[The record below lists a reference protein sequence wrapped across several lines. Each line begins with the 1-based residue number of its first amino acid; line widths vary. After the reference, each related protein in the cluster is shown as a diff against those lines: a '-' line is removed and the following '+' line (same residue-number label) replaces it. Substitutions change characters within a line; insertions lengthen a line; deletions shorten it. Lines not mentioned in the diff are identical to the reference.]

1 MNKNLNV
8 DIINDCR
15 KIIKKNMDRCYRL
28 FDKDNTFTIN
38 QIWLNL
44 SAINSLIKSYRSIE
58 YLDLNKILIMLNES
72 IKLLDR
78 KLEINKK
85 SINNIKK
92 DLNLVY
98 NSLS

>member
-8 DIINDCR
+8 DIINVCR

>member
-1 MNKNLNV
+1 
-8 DIINDCR
+8 
-15 KIIKKNMDRCYRL
+15 MDRCYRL

-58 YLDLNKILIMLNES
+58 YLNLNKILIMLNES